1 MNIGLDLTALT
12 AQHTGVDRYL
22 LNLARALASA
32 ETGHRFE
39 AFVNREDGSLFAS
52 VASDHFR
59 VRPVATRSRL
69 VRLAFQ
75 QVALPGAAA
84 ALGLDVVHSPAFLT
98 PLVRGRSRH
107 VVSVHDLTTITMPE
121 THVPLRRSTAFNRA
135 LVHSIVNADAVL
147 VPSHHVRNEIVGRVR
162 GVDETRLHVI
172 PYGIDSVF
180 GLRAPEPTAAIRRR
194 FGLSAPYILYVGNID
209 PRKNLDVLLRAFRTL
224 VSESDVREDLVLAGP
239 RGWDYG
245 EVVRLAQERR
255 LRDRVHLLGYVGE
268 EVLPEL
274 IAGARV
280 FAYPSREEGFGFPP
294 LEAMACG
301 VPVVATRTSSL
312 AENLDGAARL
322 VPVGDVTA
330 LAEALRAVLRD
341 DDEGNRLRAVGLERA
356 RRFSW
361 RRVAMETLAVYESA
375 VRPAERSAGPSASA
389 A

>member
-22 LNLARALASA
+22 LNLARALAA
-32 ETGHRFE
+32 EESGHRLE
-39 AFVNREDGSLFAS
+39 VFVNREDGPLFGPM
-52 VASDHFR
+52 ASDRFR
-59 VRPVATRSRL
+59 VHPVATRSRL
-69 VRLAFQ
+69 TRLAFQ
-75 QVALPGAAA
+75 QVALPAATT
-84 ALGLDVVHSPAFLT
+84 ALGIDVMHSPAFLM
-98 PLVRGRSRH
+98 PLVRGRARH
-107 VVSVHDLTTITMPE
+107 VVSVHDLTTITMPDM
-121 THVPLRRSTAFNRA
+121 HVPLRRSGAFARA
-135 LVHSIVNADAVL
+135 LVHSIRNADAVL
-147 VPSHHVRNEIVGRVR
+147 VPSDHVRREIADRVR
-162 GVDETRLHVI
+162 GVDETRVHVI

-180 GLRAPEPTAAIRRR
+180 GVRAPERAAAIGRRL
-194 FGLSAPYILYVGNID
+194 GLSAPYILYVGNID

-224 VSESDVREDLVLAGP
+224 VSDPDVAEDLVLAGP

-245 EVVRLAQERR
+245 EVVRLAEEPG

-274 IAGARV
+274 MAGARV
-280 FAYPSREEGFGFPP
+280 FAYPSRAEGFGFPP

-322 VPVGDVTA
+322 VPVGDVSA
-330 LAEALRAVLRD
+330 LAGALRIVLRD
-341 DDEGNRLRAVGLERA
+341 DEERDRLRAQGLDRA

-361 RRVAMETLAVYESA
+361 RRVAAETLAVYGA
-375 VRPAERSAGPSASA
+375 DARSADHRASA